1 MMAMTIDRVFLLDKR
16 MSIGVV
22 PEERLVLWNYPLY
35 NNDTGPSPFFDGSEL
50 LPVGND
56 ELDAAKGWVWPLF
69 VIPLSLADVSLLNF
83 RI

>member
-1 MMAMTIDRVFLLDKR
+1 MILGQAH
-16 MSIGVV
+16 
-22 PEERLVLWNYPLY
+22 
-35 NNDTGPSPFFDGSEL
+35 FFDGSEL

-56 ELDAAKGWVWPLF
+56 ELDAVKGWVWPLF

>member
-1 MMAMTIDRVFLLDKR
+1 MMAMTISRVFLLDKR
-16 MSIGVV
+16 VSIGVV
-22 PEERLVLWNYPLY
+22 PEERLVLQNYPLY
-35 NNDTGPSPFFDGSEL
+35 NNNTGPSPFFDGSEL

-83 RI
+83 RM